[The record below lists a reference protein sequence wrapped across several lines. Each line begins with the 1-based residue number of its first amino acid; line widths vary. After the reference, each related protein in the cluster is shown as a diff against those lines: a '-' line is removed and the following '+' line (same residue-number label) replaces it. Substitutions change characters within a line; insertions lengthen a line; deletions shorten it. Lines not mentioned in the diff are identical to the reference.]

1 MTVRVQQY
9 AAGSDGEA
17 VGGNGLRPRDK
28 CQQTGAFRGERH
40 ATVVAEVDHAV
51 DARGHA
57 LPGCLEH
64 QVLGSH
70 ARDQRAIHASAATSI
85 QPTYVGQGRHERA
98 SSNPAGVYREVAE
111 EQGASATVVEVDQG
125 EPVPAPAGY
134 DAIISMGGDMGVKD
148 TQAFPWL
155 EEEMRTIREAV
166 QAGMPYW
173 GVCLGSQL
181 LAASLGARVDRLPTT
196 EVGFSLIR
204 LSDAADRDPVFGR
217 LPRPLH
223 AFVWHDDAFHIPEGG
238 VLLGGTAES
247 NQAFRWGEHAYGVQ
261 FHLEATTEMVRGW
274 LDPQSRASLERQLGP
289 QGPER
294 LLEEL
299 DRRRGEQESTARILA
314 EAWLE
319 GVRRAGAP
327 VRQPELSSGRPD

>member
-1 MTVRVQQY
+1 MVRI
-9 AAGSDGEA
+9 
-17 VGGNGLRPRDK
+17 LI
-28 CQQTGAFRGERH
+28 
-40 ATVVAEVDHAV
+40 
-51 DARGHA
+51 
-57 LPGCLEH
+57 LEH
-64 QVLGSH
+64 S
-70 ARDQRAIHASAATSI
+70 R
-85 QPTYVGQGRHERA
+85 
-98 SSNPAGVYREVAE
+98 SNPAGVYREVAE

-125 EPVPAPAGY
+125 DTIPAPAGY
-134 DAIISMGGDMGVKD
+134 DAIISMGGEMGVND

-166 QAGMPYW
+166 RAGMPYW

-196 EVGFSLIR
+196 EVGFHLIR
-204 LSDAADRDPVFGR
+204 LSDAADRDPVFSR

-238 VLLGGTAES
+238 VLLGGTADS

-261 FHLEATTEMVRGW
+261 FHLEATVEMVRGW
-274 LDPQSRASLERQLGP
+274 LDPQSRASLEGQLGP

-299 DRRRGEQESTARILA
+299 DRRRGEQESTARILGQ
-314 EAWLE
+314 AWLE

-327 VRQPELSSGRPD
+327 VRRLDSVRAARTEGRRGLVGFQPRDGNPEHEGHEGDDGQQDHEEEHHPAQHRAS